1 MQQHLMTLMAGSAM
15 LALTAGL
22 AYGDCAAD
30 LARLTNE
37 AQITD
42 SQATA
47 DAPGAESDDA
57 GATDMADDTT
67 ADSDDMSPADDM
79 AQGDTAPDGMAQ
91 DDMGQDDMTES
102 DLAQGDTDGT
112 EGVAKDGSLAP
123 LEEAPGE
130 NDDVAMS
137 EQDAEAQQDGQ
148 PTSGQVADAA
158 PHGERE
164 TLLEQART
172 ALAAGDEDACREA
185 LDAAARL

>member
-15 LALTAGL
+15 LALSAGF

-37 AQITD
+37 AHVADNGDAT
-42 SQATA
+42 QAPEADADAGADLGA
-47 DAPGAESDDA
+47 DAPDMTAD
-57 GATDMADDTT
+57 TMAD
-67 ADSDDMSPADDM
+67 SPNGDMSPTDD
-79 AQGDTAPDGMAQ
+79 MAQ
-91 DDMGQDDMTES
+91 DDM
-102 DLAQGDTDGT
+102 AQS

-123 LEEAPGE
+123 LEESPGD
-130 NDDVAMS
+130 NDDLAMS
-137 EQDAEAQQDGQ
+137 GQDAEAQQDGQ
-148 PTSGQVADAA
+148 PTASEQAADAA
-158 PHGERE
+158 PHGDRE

>member
-37 AQITD
+37 AHITD
-42 SQATA
+42 SQATT
-47 DAPGAESDDA
+47 DAPDAESADP
-57 GATDMADDTT
+57 GAADMAADTT
-67 ADSDDMSPADDM
+67 ADNDDMSPADDM
-79 AQGDTAPDGMAQ
+79 AQGDMIQ
-91 DDMGQDDMTES
+91 DEMGQDDTAES
-102 DLAQGDTDGT
+102 DMAQGEMDGT

-148 PTSGQVADAA
+148 PTASGQAADAA